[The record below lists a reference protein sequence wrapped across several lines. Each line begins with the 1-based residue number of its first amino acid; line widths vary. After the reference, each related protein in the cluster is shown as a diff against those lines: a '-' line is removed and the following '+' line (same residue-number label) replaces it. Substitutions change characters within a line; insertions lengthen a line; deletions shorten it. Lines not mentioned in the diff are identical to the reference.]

1 MKEALIFW
9 IVIDPVLFGAGSIG
23 AYILIKEL
31 ADLDRF
37 PSLRILFDLIRRRWW
52 ACIALA
58 LAVGYFFYRL
68 VTVMNA

>member
-1 MKEALIFW
+1 MKESLIFW
-9 IVIDPVLFGAGSIG
+9 VVIDPVLFGAGSIG

-31 ADLDRF
+31 ADLDRL
-37 PSLRILFDLIRRRWW
+37 PSLRILFDLVRRRWW
-52 ACIALA
+52 ALIALA

>member
-1 MKEALIFW
+1 MKESLVFW
-9 IVIDPVLFGAGSIG
+9 IVIDPLLFGAGSIG

-31 ADLDRF
+31 ADLDGF
-37 PSLRILFDLIRRRWW
+37 PSLGVVFDLIRRRWW
-52 ACIALA
+52 AFIALA